1 MKRKIRDALVYT
13 STNEFPPSVSIWVLN
28 QSERNDIFQASRKTT
43 RKIGSN
49 QDPSSSSLSHGSRA
63 FNLSKFLIPSIHSGR
78 MDELS
83 TIGSRSSGSSNTTV
97 FSFDIILLSCHLLQ
111 LPTSTVDLSK
121 LSHNSL
127 ANKIRWSIDYYIE
140 HITRPLEGSPLC
152 NDFERPFL
160 VKDRR
165 EDRSDHSQANLSRG
179 RVLSCEQKD
188 RDAFQNRTIWK
199 RKARLRENLDL
210 LFYDGVFPEESR
222 LHSKEY
228 LGTFRFW

>member
-1 MKRKIRDALVYT
+1 
-13 STNEFPPSVSIWVLN
+13 VLN

-43 RKIGSN
+43 CKIGSD

-111 LPTSTVDLSK
+111 LPISTVESSK
-121 LSHNSL
+121 LSHKCL

-140 HITRPLEGSPLC
+140 HIRRLLEVSP
-152 NDFERPFL
+152 
-160 VKDRR
+160 
-165 EDRSDHSQANLSRG
+165 
-179 RVLSCEQKD
+179 
-188 RDAFQNRTIWK
+188 
-199 RKARLRENLDL
+199 
-210 LFYDGVFPEESR
+210 
-222 LHSKEY
+222 
-228 LGTFRFW
+228 